1 MSAFRVISGR
11 FLQAETA
18 PPGTV
23 YFPAIPEHPRGKE
36 YKTVSLEELRKHIDD
51 LDREILERLNARAAC
66 AQQIGE
72 IKRTADSPF
81 YVPER
86 EKAIYEMLARLNKG
100 PLPDASLRA
109 IYREIISAI
118 RALEKVSSVAFL
130 GPRDTFSHMAAVQV
144 FGAAAEYHPL
154 PSFADIFT
162 EVERGR
168 IDYGIV
174 PVESS
179 MGGGVSD
186 TLDRF
191 ILSDLK
197 IINEVMLHITQNL
210 LSKHPLAEIRRVYSK
225 DNALLQCRQWLRANL
240 PTAELI
246 ETSST
251 AEAAR
256 RAANEDAAAIAS
268 RLAAETYQL
277 PIQVERIEDAAHN
290 FTRFLVIGK
299 QSANPTGDDKTAV
312 MISVKDKP
320 GALYGLLLP
329 FATANISLTRIESR
343 PSQQKAWE
351 YVFFIDFL
359 GHCSDPAIQS
369 VLREVSEHANM
380 VKVLGSFPR
389 ARQA

>member
-1 MSAFRVISGR
+1 M
-11 FLQAETA
+11 T
-18 PPGTV
+18 
-23 YFPAIPEHPRGKE
+23 
-36 YKTVSLEELRKHIDD
+36 LEELRVHIDQ
-51 LDREILERLNARAAC
+51 LDQEILERLNARAAC
-66 AQQIGE
+66 AQHIGE
-72 IKRTADSPF
+72 IKRSADAPY

-86 EKAIYEMLARLNKG
+86 EKAIFEMLAKLNPG
-100 PLPDASLRA
+100 PLPDQSVQA

-118 RALEKVSSVAFL
+118 RALEKPVSVAFL

-144 FGAAAEYHPL
+144 FGASADYHPL
-154 PSFADIFT
+154 PSFADIFA

-191 ILSDLK
+191 IASDLK
-197 IINEVMLHITQNL
+197 IINEVMMHITQNL
-210 LSKHPLAEIRRVYSK
+210 LSKHALSDVRRVYSK

-240 PTAELI
+240 PQAELI

-256 RAANEDAAAIAS
+256 RAATEEGAAAIAS

-290 FTRFLVIGK
+290 YTRFLVVGK
-299 QSANPTGDDKTAV
+299 QTVRPTGDDKTAV
-312 MISVKDKP
+312 MISIKDKP
-320 GALYGLLLP
+320 GALYGLLVP
-329 FATANISLTRIESR
+329 FAEGNISLTRIESR

-359 GHCSDPAIQS
+359 GHVDDAGIQE
-369 VLREVSEHANM
+369 VLGKIGEHANT

-389 ARQA
+389 ARFQQ